1 MLIHGNLPLEQKIL
15 VSNTCCQY
23 TQLHVEFEVRLQY
36 VRSPDDRRYCPFKV
50 VENPPVFANYSE
62 YLRRVIVVVWRLVH
76 VETRGGA
83 QGLAVVPHFEELN
96 PRMWKKTFS

>member
-1 MLIHGNLPLEQKIL
+1 M
-15 VSNTCCQY
+15 CCQY

-36 VRSPDDRRYCPFKV
+36 VRSPDDTPV
-50 VENPPVFANYSE
+50 VANHSE

-83 QGLAVVPHFEELN
+83 QGLAVVPYFEELN
-96 PRMWKKTFS
+96 PRMWKKTFP